1 MCKIQAMSRPTDL
14 VIYAHGFRSSPASAK
29 AQMLGRWLTFRQVAF
44 SCPNLDIEPAR
55 ALQTLHASVDQ
66 AWTLGQRVRLVGSS
80 LGGFYVSHLMER
92 HPQRAQLR
100 ALVIN
105 PATDPASDLAPY
117 VGPIQGW
124 HDARPMTFERAYLE
138 QLHQMTVGITDA
150 NRYALLA
157 ATGDELLDWRD
168 MVARYPGALHHVVQG
183 SDHAMSD
190 FAHHWPALAKW
201 LLQ

>member
-1 MCKIQAMSRPTDL
+1 MLAPIPH

-29 AQMLGRWLTFRQVAF
+29 AQMLARWLTARQMGF

-55 ALQTLHASVDQ
+55 ALETLHASVDQ
-66 AWTLGQRVRLVGSS
+66 AWAQGHVVRLVGSS
-80 LGGFYVSHLMER
+80 LGGFYVSHLMQR

-105 PATDPASDLAPY
+105 PAIDPARDLAPY

-124 HDARPMTFERAYLE
+124 HDARPMRFEAAYLE

-150 NRYALLA
+150 SRYALLA
-157 ATGDELLDWRD
+157 ATGDELIDWHD

-190 FAHHWPALAKW
+190 FAQHWPAMAKW

>member
-1 MCKIQAMSRPTDL
+1 MLAPIPH

-29 AQMLGRWLTFRQVAF
+29 AQMLARWLTARQMGF

-55 ALQTLHASVDQ
+55 ALETLHASVDQ
-66 AWTLGQRVRLVGSS
+66 AWAQGHAVRLVGSS
-80 LGGFYVSHLMER
+80 LGGFYVSHLMQR

-105 PATDPASDLAPY
+105 PAIDPARDLAPY

-124 HDARPMTFERAYLE
+124 HDARPMRFEAAYLE

-150 NRYALLA
+150 SRYGLLA
-157 ATGDELLDWRD
+157 ATGDELIDWRD

-190 FAHHWPALAKW
+190 FAQHWPAMAKW

>member
-1 MCKIQAMSRPTDL
+1 MLAPIPH

-29 AQMLGRWLTFRQVAF
+29 AQMLARWLTARQMGF

-55 ALQTLHASVDQ
+55 ALETLHASVDQ
-66 AWTLGQRVRLVGSS
+66 AWAQGHAVRLVGSS
-80 LGGFYVSHLMER
+80 LGGFYVSHLMQR

-105 PATDPASDLAPY
+105 PAIDPARDLAPY

-124 HDARPMTFERAYLE
+124 HDARPMRFEAAYLE

-150 NRYALLA
+150 SRYALLA
-157 ATGDELLDWRD
+157 ATGDELIDWHD

-190 FAHHWPALAKW
+190 FAQHWPAMAKW

>member
-1 MCKIQAMSRPTDL
+1 MLAPIPH

-29 AQMLGRWLTFRQVAF
+29 AQMLARWLTARQMGF

-55 ALQTLHASVDQ
+55 ALETLHASVDQ
-66 AWTLGQRVRLVGSS
+66 AWAQGHAVRLVGSS
-80 LGGFYVSHLMER
+80 LGGFYVSHLMQR

-105 PATDPASDLAPY
+105 PAIDPARDLAPY

-124 HDARPMTFERAYLE
+124 HDERPMRFEAAYLE

-150 NRYALLA
+150 SRYALLA
-157 ATGDELLDWRD
+157 ATGDELIDWHD

-190 FAHHWPALAKW
+190 FAQHWPAMAKW

>member
-1 MCKIQAMSRPTDL
+1 MLAPIPH

-29 AQMLGRWLTFRQVAF
+29 AQMLARWLTARQMGF

-55 ALQTLHASVDQ
+55 ALETLHASVDQ
-66 AWTLGQRVRLVGSS
+66 AWAQGHAVRLVGSS
-80 LGGFYVSHLMER
+80 LGGFYVSHLMQR

-105 PATDPASDLAPY
+105 PAIDPARDLAPY

-124 HDARPMTFERAYLE
+124 HDARPMRFEAAYLE

-150 NRYALLA
+150 SRYALLA
-157 ATGDELLDWRD
+157 ATGDELIDWHD
-168 MVARYPGALHHVVQG
+168 MVARYPGALHHVVEG

-190 FAHHWPALAKW
+190 FAQHWPAMAKW

>member
-1 MCKIQAMSRPTDL
+1 MLAPIPH
-14 VIYAHGFRSSPASAK
+14 VIYGHGFRSSPASAK
-29 AQMLGRWLTFRQVAF
+29 AQMLARWLTARQMGF

-66 AWTLGQRVRLVGSS
+66 AWAQGHAVRLVGSS
-80 LGGFYVSHLMER
+80 LGGFYVSHLMQR

-105 PATDPASDLAPY
+105 PAIDPAHDLAPY

-124 HDARPMTFERAYLE
+124 HDARPMRFEAAYLE

-150 NRYALLA
+150 SRYALLA
-157 ATGDELLDWRD
+157 ATGDELIDWRD
-168 MVARYPGALHHVVQG
+168 MVACYPGALHHVVQG

-190 FAHHWPALAKW
+190 FAQHWPAMAKW

>member
-1 MCKIQAMSRPTDL
+1 MLAPIPH

-29 AQMLGRWLTFRQVAF
+29 AQMLARWLTARQMGF

-66 AWTLGQRVRLVGSS
+66 AWAQGHAVRLVGSS
-80 LGGFYVSHLMER
+80 LGGFYVSHLMQR

-105 PATDPASDLAPY
+105 PAIDPARDLAPY

-124 HDARPMTFERAYLE
+124 HDARPMRFEAAYLE

-150 NRYALLA
+150 SRYGLLA
-157 ATGDELLDWRD
+157 ATGDELIDWHD

-190 FAHHWPALAKW
+190 FAQHWPAMAKW

>member
-1 MCKIQAMSRPTDL
+1 MLAPIPH

-29 AQMLGRWLTFRQVAF
+29 AQMLARWLTARQMGF

-55 ALQTLHASVDQ
+55 ALETLHASVDQ
-66 AWTLGQRVRLVGSS
+66 AWAQGHAVRLVGSS
-80 LGGFYVSHLMER
+80 LGGFYVSHLMQR

-105 PATDPASDLAPY
+105 PAIDPARDLAPY
-117 VGPIQGW
+117 VGPNQGW
-124 HDARPMTFERAYLE
+124 HDARPMRFELAYLE

-150 NRYALLA
+150 SRYALLA
-157 ATGDELLDWRD
+157 ATGDELIDWHD

-190 FAHHWPALAKW
+190 FAQHWPAMAKW